1 MAFKVLSAVGDGG
14 DSVYY
19 EQAFRTHIESHL
31 NILRFTNPRTLNVKS
46 NELWQFEG
54 NLYGY
59 LSLKDVPPEIHWVIM
74 RVNNMHNPNEFG
86 RKVPEYAMP
95 RDGDVLLIPDQGLLD
110 SIRSLYLGKK
120 EA

>member
-1 MAFKVLSAVGDGG
+1 MAFKVLSAIADGG

-19 EQAFRTHIESHL
+19 DQAFRNHLESHL
-31 NILRFTNPRTLNVKS
+31 NILRFTNPSTLNVKA

-54 NLYGY
+54 NLFGY
-59 LSLKDVPPEIHWVIM
+59 LSLKNVSPEIHWVVL

-86 RKVPEYAMP
+86 RKPREIAMP

-110 SIRSLYLGKK
+110 SIRTLYLGKK